1 MIWEDTSSSLLLLFT
16 IVKTGLRSPFGS
28 QNNVEARRVI
38 NTRGTFIHHW
48 RVEFT
53 RESKLGF
60 EDDEKVG

>member
-1 MIWEDTSSSLLLLFT
+1 MNWEDRALLLLLPSL
-16 IVKTGLRSPFGS
+16 KRGCAPPFGS

-53 RESKLGF
+53 RGENRNL
-60 EDDEKVG
+60 DLRTMKVG